1 MTSDDAIVSVSLPL
15 CEGGVNN
22 EAFLGGN
29 LLEIWARLPVTT
41 LTGGTEE
48 LGDLTGGTEELGDL
62 TGGTKKLGDLTGGT
76 EELGD
81 LTGGTEELGDL
92 TGGTEELGDG
102 LLVRGMIMYGTTAGK
117 NCSK

>member
-48 LGDLTGGTEELGDL
+48 LGDLTGGTEELGD
-62 TGGTKKLGDLTGGT
+62 
-76 EELGD
+76 
-81 LTGGTEELGDL
+81 
-92 TGGTEELGDG
+92 G
-102 LLVRGMIMYGTTAGK
+102 LLVGGMIMYGTTAGK
-117 NCSK
+117 NYSK